1 MQTYLVGGAIR
12 DRLLGIADSD
22 RDYVVTGATPEQ
34 MQALGFKPVGRHF
47 PVFLHPETKAEY
59 ALARTERKHGRG
71 HQGFVFH
78 TGADVSIEDDLK
90 RRDLTI
96 NAMAED
102 ADGQLIDPY
111 HGREDL
117 DDRLLRHISPAFAED
132 PLRVLRVARFAAKLA
147 PFGFVLADETLQL
160 MRRIAASGEL
170 QTLSAERVWQELYKS
185 LLTSAPQRFIEVLRE
200 CDALAQLLPEI
211 DALFGV
217 PQVAQYH
224 PEIDTGAH
232 VLLTMQLA
240 AENAC
245 DPEIVFALLL
255 HDLGKA
261 LTPHEQLPRHHGHE
275 HSGVPLIRQ
284 VCARLKVPKKHSELA
299 VLVGRWHLLVHRAL
313 ELRPNTLLK
322 LLESADA
329 LRRPQR
335 FAQMLQACEMD
346 KRGRLGLQQRAYPQ
360 RDYLLAALDVLKAIS
375 FASLD
380 DDQGAGK
387 DKAEAFRR
395 LKLSKLRA
403 FHRHQHAQGHGQDND

>member
-34 MQALGFKPVGRHF
+34 MQALGFKPVGHHF

-78 TGADVSIEDDLK
+78 TGADVSIEDDLR

-111 HGREDL
+111 RGRQDL
-117 DDRLLRHISPAFAED
+117 DARLLRHISPAFAED

-147 PFGFVLADETLQL
+147 PFGFALAAETLQL
-160 MRRIAASGEL
+160 MRQIAASGEL

-211 DALFGV
+211 DDLFGV

-240 AENAC
+240 ADNGC

-261 LTPHEQLPRHHGHE
+261 LTPVEQLPRHHGHE

-284 VCARLKVPKKHSELA
+284 LCARLRVPKKYSELA
-299 VLVGRWHLLVHRAL
+299 VLVGRWHLMVHRAL
-313 ELRPNTLLK
+313 ELRPNTLLQ
-322 LLESADA
+322 LLEDCDA

-346 KRGRLGLQQRAYPQ
+346 KRGRLGLQQRPYPQ
-360 RDYLLAALDVLKAIS
+360 RDYLMAALEVINS
-375 FASLD
+375 VRFAD
-380 DDQGAGK
+380 I
-387 DKAEAFRR
+387 DKQPGSGRVNKEAFRSLR
-395 LKLSKLRA
+395 LDKLRE
-403 FHRHQHAQGHGQDND
+403 FHDNHHKRGSGDE